1 MAQCELASSSRLGA
15 GLRVHGAWPFLQ
27 GQVRRLGQGQELP
40 LQEEEEG
47 SERQNPSSPDSWSG
61 LPLYRG
67 TGTLLQESSLLG

>member
-1 MAQCELASSSRLGA
+1 MRGLGLGQGLAS
-15 GLRVHGAWPFLQ
+15 WPFLQ

-40 LQEEEEG
+40 LQEEEEEEG

-67 TGTLLQESSLLG
+67 TGTLFQASSLLE

>member
-1 MAQCELASSSRLGA
+1 MRGLGQGLAS
-15 GLRVHGAWPFLQ
+15 WPFLQ
-27 GQVRRLGQGQELP
+27 GQVRGLEQGQELP